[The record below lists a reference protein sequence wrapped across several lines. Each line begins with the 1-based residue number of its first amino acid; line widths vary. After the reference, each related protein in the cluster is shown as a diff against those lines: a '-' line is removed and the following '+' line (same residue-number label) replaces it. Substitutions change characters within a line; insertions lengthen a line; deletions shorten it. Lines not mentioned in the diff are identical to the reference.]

1 MEGDVLTTSQVL
13 PGADGTVPAG
23 TAAYEKRGTAVTVP
37 EWIPENCL
45 QCNQCSMVCPHA
57 VIRPLALDADEV
69 AAAPA
74 GMKTVAFKN
83 KKYAAYKFAIVV
95 SPMDC
100 TGCGSCANVC
110 PAPKKAL
117 VMKPM
122 LEQEAQQKVFN
133 ATAYSVTEKDMGPLT
148 VVSAQFK
155 QPLLEF
161 SGACGGCG
169 ETPYAKLVTQLF
181 GDRMYVANATGCSSI
196 WGGSAPSTP
205 YTVNSKGQGPAWENS
220 LFEDGAEFG
229 YGMNLAVTQR
239 RAKLVEDVTALAAVP
254 YADETIV
261 ADCKAW
267 LEAKDDS
274 AKSRETGDKLK
285 ADIEAFFAAQPE
297 KKECPC
303 EACTAARAVLAN
315 ADQLTKKSMWIF
327 GGDGFAYD
335 IGYGGLDHVL
345 ASRENVNVFI
355 FDTEVYSNTGGQ
367 SSKSTPTGAVAQ
379 FAAAG
384 KTVKKKDM
392 ASIFMQY
399 GYVYVAQVAMGA
411 NMNQTL
417 QAIREAEAYDG
428 PSIIIA
434 YAPCINHGL
443 KKKGG
448 MANAMS
454 EMKAA
459 VAAGYW
465 HLFRFNPAL
474 AEQGKNPFTMD
485 SKAPT
490 EDYQSFL
497 MGETRYAS
505 LKLAFPERAEKL
517 YAQAEEDAAKK
528 YAHFEKMAQQ

>member
-1 MEGDVLTTSQVL
+1 
-13 PGADGTVPAG
+13 
-23 TAAYEKRGTAVTVP
+23 
-37 EWIPENCL
+37 
-45 QCNQCSMVCPHA
+45 
-57 VIRPLALDADEV
+57 
-69 AAAPA
+69 
-74 GMKTVAFKN
+74 
-83 KKYAAYKFAIVV
+83 
-95 SPMDC
+95 
-100 TGCGSCANVC
+100 
-110 PAPKKAL
+110 
-117 VMKPM
+117 
-122 LEQEAQQKVFN
+122 
-133 ATAYSVTEKDMGPLT
+133 
-148 VVSAQFK
+148 
-155 QPLLEF
+155 
-161 SGACGGCG
+161 
-169 ETPYAKLVTQLF
+169 
-181 GDRMYVANATGCSSI
+181 VANATGCSSI

-205 YTVNSKGQGPAWENS
+205 YTVNHKGQGPAWENS
-220 LFEDGAEFG
+220 LFEDAAEFG

-239 RAKLVEDVTALAAVP
+239 RAKLISTVETLAGLEF
-254 YADETIV
+254 ADEDIV
-261 ADCKAW
+261 NACKAW
-267 LEAKDDS
+267 LEAKDS
-274 AKSRETGDKLK
+274 PEASRKTGDALV
-285 ADIEAFFAAQPE
+285 ALIQDFFAHQDLTGTPFEEQWLANG
-297 KKECPC
+297 KKCGCP
-303 EACTAARAVLAN
+303 ACTAAREILEMS
-315 ADQLTKKSMWIF
+315 DLLTKKSMWIF

-384 KTVKKKDM
+384 KATKKKDM

-485 SKAPT
+485 SKAPS
-490 EDYQSFL
+490 EDFQSFL

-505 LKLAFPERAEKL
+505 LKLSFPERAEQL
-517 YAQAEEDAAKK
+517 YARAQEEAEKK
-528 YAHFEKMAQQ
+528 YEHFEKMAKQ